1 MAKQRRDSIADDW
14 LEIDS
19 AASVISFDSIS
30 RPTTP
35 SPASPASPPAPVL
48 ATQPTESHHDL
59 PPTTTSELPVRLKN
73 EEAELNTA
81 SKESPPDSTP
91 SQEDPE
97 TQHDVDPAFPTPADY
112 HKACRNA
119 TEGLATVAT
128 MAYDLGGHRISTM
141 SLLRSTCEQL
151 STQTEDLGKMLEVY
165 AAHWVSKGSNMSF
178 VDIPLNPEVW
188 DLMSELNT
196 QLLRGQGDLC
206 SLIPSDED
214 APFLLAKNIPLHVNL
229 ALARCLESLEDTQEL
244 FTEFLPILRA

>member
-1 MAKQRRDSIADDW
+1 MVEQRRDSIADDW
-14 LEIDS
+14 LEIES
-19 AASVISFDSIS
+19 AASVVSFDSIS

-35 SPASPASPPAPVL
+35 SPPSPPSPVL
-48 ATQPTESHHDL
+48 ATQPIESHDDL
-59 PPTTTSELPVRLKN
+59 PPTTTSELPVRLKK
-73 EEAELNTA
+73 EEALPTA
-81 SKESPPDSTP
+81 SKDSPPDSTP
-91 SQEDPE
+91 SQDPDA
-97 TQHDVDPAFPTPADY
+97 QYDVDPVDPTPADY
-112 HKACRNA
+112 HKACQNA
-119 TEGLATVAT
+119 TEALATVAR
-128 MAYDLGGHRISTM
+128 MAYNLGEHRISTM

-178 VDIPLNPEVW
+178 VDIPLNPEIW
-188 DLMSELNT
+188 DLMSELNA

-214 APFLLAKNIPLHVNL
+214 APVLLAKNIPLHVNL